1 MIMNLPE
8 EFSIGDTKLKNDAYI
23 ENGILKIRKTAS
35 FKYVVY
41 QLTFLLKGGKHRCEY
56 CGEIFFDKKITMDH
70 LYPQDMGGPTITNN
84 LIPACQRCNNE
95 KTNMTLHEYKEY
107 IKLKKY
113 GENKAFLK
121 ELEIKKYEIRGRK
134 EYQIPK
140 LWLCQKEITTIILDI
155 RLNEDSS
162 QTTKYKKVQ
171 EFYLNYGYF
180 QKPIVVDKNGF
191 LLDGF
196 YTVMY
201 AKDNHIKR
209 IPTIQLENVEVVL

>member
-1 MIMNLPE
+1 MIMNLPKN
-8 EFSIGDTKLKNDAYI
+8 FSIGDVRLKNDAYI

-35 FKYVVY
+35 FRYVVY
-41 QLTFLLKGGKHRCEY
+41 ELTFLLKGGKHRCKY
-56 CGEIFFDKKITMDH
+56 CNRMVSNKKVTMDH

-84 LIPACQRCNNE
+84 LLPACQKCNNE
-95 KTNMTLHEYKEY
+95 KTNMTAKEYKKY
-107 IKLKKY
+107 VKLKREGKQ
-113 GENKAFLK
+113 KVFLK
-121 ELEIKKYEIRGRK
+121 ELEAKKEDIRSRK

-140 LWLCQKEITTIILDI
+140 SWVCEKEITTIILDI

-162 QTTKYKKVQ
+162 QTAKYKKVQ
-171 EFYLNYGYF
+171 DFYLRYEYF

-201 AKDNHIKR
+201 AKDHYIKT
-209 IPTIQLENVEVVL
+209 IPAIQLENVEVIF